1 MTSLLSRGRAGQQQQ
16 QQLPAVSEICLGCI
30 CEAVS
35 NCNQSLGCQGDVCGV
50 FRITWPYWADAG
62 KPVLPQDQPE
72 DPGGESSPPIQFENK
87 MP

>member
-1 MTSLLSRGRAGQQQQ
+1 MLSRPGQQQFA
-16 QQLPAVSEICLGCI
+16 PAVSEICLGCI

-62 KPVLPQDQPE
+62 KPVLAQDRLE
-72 DPGGESSPPIQFENK
+72 DGEDAGEYIAVSAFGKCMNK
-87 MP
+87 L